1 MSGPQLNTP
10 GLYFKISSFALA
22 FKYIYSIKILMYI
35 IFNLKP
41 AFNRGPALNREN
53 TVLLYTFVLFLLLLS
68 LVFVLH
74 NSKLNFSFDQWTH
87 LVQIIVLV
95 QTCTGSQSVFCSY
108 CLFCHSL
115 LHDGF
120 DSILY
125 HFNFQRKSTEYFL
138 NHLDRVGQLV
148 SALYYAQ

>member
-1 MSGPQLNTP
+1 
-10 GLYFKISSFALA
+10 
-22 FKYIYSIKILMYI
+22 MYI

-95 QTCTGSQSVFCSY
+95 QTCT
-108 CLFCHSL
+108 
-115 LHDGF
+115 
-120 DSILY
+120 
-125 HFNFQRKSTEYFL
+125 
-138 NHLDRVGQLV
+138 
-148 SALYYAQ
+148 